1 MIRTKMAAVAALALA
16 AGACL
21 GPARSSRSGDDYNS
35 RYVVTAEE
43 IANSGAMTA
52 WEALRLLG
60 AVVRLEEDKDQE
72 PARITARGRSS
83 INLSSEPLVFLD
95 GVRLGEYRVLHSM
108 GAHLVERIEFVAG
121 PQASIDYGTNAGHG
135 VILITTRST
144 LE

>member
-1 MIRTKMAAVAALALA
+1 MNRKAIAALSALTLTA
-16 AGACL
+16 SGCL
-21 GPARSSRSGDDYNS
+21 GAARSNRSGDDYNN
-35 RYVVTAEE
+35 RHVVTAEE
-43 IANSGAMTA
+43 IANSGATTA

-121 PQASIDYGTNAGHG
+121 PQASINYGTNAGHG

-144 LE
+144 LG